1 METIQS
7 NPLERSLQLT
17 VPLSKVDIEVTSRL
31 KKISGKA
38 RMQGFRPGKIPM
50 KLLIQQY
57 GGQVQQEALSKLAQ
71 DSFSDAIRK
80 QNLRVAGLP
89 RFEPKAQ
96 PAEGFFEFTATFEV
110 YPEITLGDISNAS
123 IQRPVTEVTDAD
135 VERTI
140 DILRSQ
146 RIRYDVVEREAE
158 EGDQVLID
166 FNGLLDGEP
175 FAGGQAK
182 DHQVVLGQ
190 GRFLPDFE
198 KQLVGMKAGESRSF
212 DLTFP
217 ADYHAEALAGKTV
230 RFDVVLHRVDQGTLP
245 EVDADF
251 ARAVG
256 VQDGN
261 LEKMR
266 AELRQNLEREMRNR
280 IKAQVKEKV
289 MQVLLDATEVVLP
302 NALVTQEI
310 NRLRDS
316 ALEELASRTKQ
327 KPDMVLPDHLFEEQ
341 ARRRVALGLILSEL
355 VARERLTA
363 KPEQIRSV
371 IEDLSSAYEHPEE
384 IVRWYYQQ
392 PQRLR
397 EVEALVLEDN
407 VVEWVCARAKTEE
420 LHTPF
425 EQLAGQR

>member
-1 METIQS
+1 METMQS
-7 NPLERSLQLT
+7 NSLERSLQLT

-31 KKISGKA
+31 KKISGTAK
-38 RMQGFRPGKIPM
+38 MQGFRPGKIPM

-57 GGQVQQEALSKLAQ
+57 GGQMQQEALSELAQ
-71 DSFSDAIRK
+71 DSFSNAIRE
-80 QNLRVAGLP
+80 QNLRVAGMP

-110 YPEITLGDISNAS
+110 YPEFTLGDISNAS
-123 IQRPVTEVTDAD
+123 VQRPITEVTDAD
-135 VERTI
+135 VDRTI
-140 DILRSQ
+140 DILQRQ
-146 RIRYDVVEREAE
+146 RIRYEVVEREAQ
-158 EGDQVLID
+158 EGDQVLLD
-166 FNGLLDGEP
+166 FDGFLNGEP
-175 FAGGQAK
+175 FVGGQAK
-182 DHQVVLGQ
+182 DHQAVLGQ
-190 GRFLPDFE
+190 GRLLPDFE

-212 DLTFP
+212 ELTFP
-217 ADYHAEALAGKTV
+217 ADYHAETLASKTV
-230 RFDVVLHRVDQGTLP
+230 RFDVVLHRVHQGILP

-251 ARAVG
+251 VRAVG

-261 LEKMR
+261 PEKLR

-280 IKAQVKEKV
+280 IKAQVKERV
-289 MQVLLDATEVVLP
+289 MQVLLDATEVILP
-302 NALVTQEI
+302 NALVAQEI
-310 NRLRDS
+310 NRLRDT
-316 ALEELASRTKQ
+316 ALEELASRTQQ

-355 VARERLTA
+355 VKREQLTA
-363 KPEQIRSV
+363 KPEQIRAV
-371 IEDLSSAYEHPEE
+371 IEDMSSAYEHPEE

-407 VVEWVCARAKTEE
+407 VVEWVCSRAKTEE